1 MLFKCVTCTFYVSN
15 RDREEWDKQNV
26 TDWSVTRPMY
36 VLYNQRNVTYLREML
51 YVFWQQT
58 FQLCTSISRFCY
70 FRSMCHNLKCRSGLK
85 FFLWPFL
92 QPSPPFPLHIFHL
105 SESTKTKF
113 FHASVALDMS
123 VLLYCSEVNASRLWT
138 AEMTNAPRYVPLQE
152 VDRQREMERNQPV
165 FNISSQMGVQQMTCR
180 SCRHETPAA
189 AASQLAVVN
198 IKTTE

>member
-1 MLFKCVTCTFYVSN
+1 MFQTEIERNEISKTLRIGTLLGLCMYCIINAMSPICGRCCMCFGSKLFNYAPLFHASAILGLCVTILSVG
-15 RDREEWDKQNV
+15 QA
-26 TDWSVTRPMY
+26 WSFSFD
-36 VLYNQRNVTYLREML
+36 LSSSL
-51 YVFWQQT
+51 
-58 FQLCTSISRFCY
+58 
-70 FRSMCHNLKCRSGLK
+70 
-85 FFLWPFL
+85 
-92 QPSPPFPLHIFHL
+92 PPLFPLHIFHL

-152 VDRQREMERNQPV
+152 VDRQREMERDQPV

-198 IKTTE
+198 MKTTE